1 MERYKSCLNTKLDE
15 MFKINSTVKSN
26 IDSFNFRKCE
36 KSIDNKIQNLRK
48 KINKVI
54 DEELKELNNMLNSIN
69 N

>member
-15 MFKINSTVKSN
+15 MFKINSTVKSS